1 MVKSNE
7 SGKKKGKRTKK
18 KKELRK
24 KVMQC
29 IDIAFVYLK
38 WVSTIW
44 CIRILL
50 FLIDVDVMCW
60 WYLKQKSIL

>member
-7 SGKKKGKRTKK
+7 SRKKKGKRTKK

-50 FLIDVDVMCW
+50 FLIDAWCW